1 MPRIVKLDKATD
13 GKHKW
18 VATFETGKTTKF
30 GAAGYEDFT
39 QHGDLKRKENYLKRH
54 AKDLDT
60 KDPTRAGYLSTFV
73 LWNKP
78 TIAESVKDFNRRFG

>member
-1 MPRIVKLDKATD
+1 MPRIVKLDKAND

-18 VATFETGKTTKF
+18 IATFDTGKRTAF
-30 GAAGYEDFT
+30 GAEGYQDFT
-39 QHGDLKRKENYLKRH
+39 QHGDVKRKENYLKRH

-60 KDPTRAGYLSTFV
+60 KDPTRAGYLSYYV